1 MKQTTGIVVF
11 VILLIAFSV
20 YIPFRV
26 DTCYKCP
33 YCRAALHEKRMLFF
47 SSSIVAETTMSKY
60 WKASVDPKHK
70 HIWKSYVRNEY
81 MLLGSR
87 HGDGT
92 DWPGCMLDEKAEIA
106 VLKSLHTPRERKA
119 LIDRL
124 WITSNSSRAGYEK
137 SKWILQSLD
146 VAYKENLNR
155 KDWKKILKNNALVP

>member
-1 MKQTTGIVVF
+1 
-11 VILLIAFSV
+11 
-20 YIPFRV
+20 
-26 DTCYKCP
+26 
-33 YCRAALHEKRMLFF
+33 
-47 SSSIVAETTMSKY
+47 MSKY